1 MIITL
6 SKGEDVIEAVRK
18 NIGFK
23 HIEIKGD
30 TFYFNDKPIK
40 LLGVNHHDS
49 LPKTGYVMTAEEM
62 EKDISL
68 VKQYNGNCIRTS
80 HYPPD
85 PTFLDLCDEYGIYVI
100 DEADIE
106 THGCETELHKPG
118 ACSHN
123 KEWQPRYWDRV
134 FRMFSRDKNHASIT
148 DRKSVV

>member
-1 MIITL
+1 MSPKGVEKITFENLDVHPWSAECPYLYDMIITL

-100 DEADIE
+100 D
-106 THGCETELHKPG
+106 
-118 ACSHN
+118 
-123 KEWQPRYWDRV
+123 
-134 FRMFSRDKNHASIT
+134 
-148 DRKSVV
+148 